1 MHRSVQLIKSLGC
14 QAGLV
19 FNPSTPLDVLE
30 AIAGVFRADIEE
42 GDDDYA
48 VQREDGSWL
57 LDGLIPLPELKD
69 RLGLAALPEEDKGRY
84 QTLSGM
90 TMLLLG
96 RVPST
101 GDRVDWGGWRFEI
114 VDMDGNRVDRVI
126 VTRTLVA
133 S

>member
-1 MHRSVQLIKSLGC
+1 MSKPKPKVQP
-14 QAGLV
+14 A
-19 FNPSTPLDVLE
+19 PLPELPP
-30 AIAGVFRADIEE
+30 
-42 GDDDYA
+42 
-48 VQREDGSWL
+48 
-57 LDGLIPLPELKD
+57 GLIPLPELKD

-114 VDMDGNRVDRVI
+114 VDMDNKRIDKVLAMPLPD
-126 VTRTLVA
+126 TSDEFTSA
-133 S
+133 SSDAA